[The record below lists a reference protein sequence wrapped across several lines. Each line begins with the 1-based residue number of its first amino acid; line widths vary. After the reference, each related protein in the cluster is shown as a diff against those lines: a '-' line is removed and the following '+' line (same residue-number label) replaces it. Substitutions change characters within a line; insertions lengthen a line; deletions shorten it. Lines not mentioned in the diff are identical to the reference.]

1 MVGIS
6 ILKAEWS
13 IINHSCFIIRAS
25 KLAILTQLFKE
36 RKRVK
41 VMELNISDAV
51 FITPNI
57 NAKASRKQN
66 INLQY

>member
-1 MVGIS
+1 
-6 ILKAEWS
+6 
-13 IINHSCFIIRAS
+13 
-25 KLAILTQLFKE
+25 
-36 RKRVK
+36 
-41 VMELNISDAV
+41 MELNISDAV